1 MFLFFLFFQTN
12 SVKESNARQTGYQLH
27 INPSGSPK
35 GILQRHP
42 HSSSPP
48 PPYPPP
54 TPAISSLTKSHFLCP
69 SNRYWL
75 KITRTSRQV
84 VISPQEYIQDPCM
97 TCEEPL
103 NLKTTRRLLS
113 TLCGWST
120 PPLMCSDER
129 FTVPLWT
136 PRRRELTI
144 TEKSHYQR
152 AMKEVN

>member
-1 MFLFFLFFQTN
+1 MFSILLNQRRIQRKTDGLPT
-12 SVKESNARQTGYQLH
+12 SYQPLRLPQGH
-27 INPSGSPK
+27 PTAPSP
-35 GILQRHP
+35 
-42 HSSSPP
+42 SPP

-54 TPAISSLTKSHFLCP
+54 TPAISSLTKSHFLCL

-113 TLCGWST
+113 TLCGWSN